1 MEIVQ
6 EFMIIGQGIVNFE
19 ELKRELNSEGDF

>member
-19 ELKRELNSEGDF
+19 ELKRELNSECDF